1 MKVSNIRFRD
11 TTAYGDGRYIVRLG
25 VKIEMSDGRIFYAEE
40 ATTKDVI
47 DLVQGLYEKFEESD
61 LDSIMRTYV
70 TYDEDDIEE
79 YENDIFITYLQFEGT
94 YEEYMN

>member
-1 MKVSNIRFRD
+1 
-11 TTAYGDGRYIVRLG
+11 
-25 VKIEMSDGRIFYAEE
+25 MSDGRIFYAEE

-70 TYDEDDIEE
+70 TYDEDDIE
-79 YENDIFITYLQFEGT
+79 
-94 YEEYMN
+94 